1 MRAVDISVLGYALL
15 GLIDLKPSSG
25 YDLRKVFAETA
36 MGNYSS
42 SPGAIYPALERLQS
56 QKLIRGV
63 VEDSAGLRRRR
74 VYHSTPAGTA
84 QLCKW
89 LSKPI
94 EQSDVMRGAQE
105 LLLRFSFLEHVL
117 GAESAVNFLQEFR
130 AALKAYLSGLESYAR
145 TNGKQMPLSGQLA
158 LESGI
163 CGYRATYDWT
173 AYALRAYRQSLT
185 SQPKSPIETAKGGL
199 R

>member
-1 MRAVDISVLGYALL
+1 M
-15 GLIDLKPSSG
+15 
-25 YDLRKVFAETA
+25 
-36 MGNYSS
+36 
-42 SPGAIYPALERLQS
+42 
-56 QKLIRGV
+56 
-63 VEDSAGLRRRR
+63 
-74 VYHSTPAGTA
+74 
-84 QLCKW
+84 
-89 LSKPI
+89 
-94 EQSDVMRGAQE
+94 
-105 LLLRFSFLEHVL
+105 LRFSFMEHVL

-145 TNGKQMPLSGQLA
+145 TNGKQMPLSGRLA

-163 CGYRATYDWT
+163 RSYRGMYDWT

>member
-1 MRAVDISVLGYALL
+1 MKALDISVLGYALL
-15 GLIDLKPSSG
+15 GLVDLKPSSG

-63 VEDSAGLRRRR
+63 VENSTGLRRRR

-84 QLCKW
+84 QLGKW

-105 LLLRFSFLEHVL
+105 LMLRFGFMEHVL
-117 GAESAVNFLQEFR
+117 GAESAVNFLEEFR
-130 AALKAYLSGLESYAR
+130 AALKTYLSGLEAYAR
-145 TNGKQMPLSGQLA
+145 TNGKQMPLSGRLA

-163 CGYRATYDWT
+163 RGYRGMYDWT

-185 SQPKSPIETAKGGL
+185 SQPQSPIETAQGGL